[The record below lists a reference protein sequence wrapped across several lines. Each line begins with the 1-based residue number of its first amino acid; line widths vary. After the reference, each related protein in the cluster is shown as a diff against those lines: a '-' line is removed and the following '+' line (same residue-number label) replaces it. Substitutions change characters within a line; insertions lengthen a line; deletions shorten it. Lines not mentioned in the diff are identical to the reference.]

1 MRNLTEGNSE
11 TSNRKSDSGSE
22 TSNRKSDSGSETS
35 TEIVS
40 IDKYFENLDKEEA
53 LTALNNILGRDKS
66 VTTTE
71 AFNLDQIGRPETF
84 YEEDHSD
91 LENWIDVDFK
101 PSELLYEP
109 EPEIGG
115 EKFDY
120 YSRGNYKL
128 KPLYQN
134 DFFYSKPIPINQIE
148 NPVRPKYY
156 DTRKKSF
163 NKYQPKNVQM
173 YKKKDYPMTK
183 NVQSFKHTFPV
194 KKSVPPFKSSPKLSS
209 YHRGHKSK
217 QPPNYDPYMRDF
229 NRRKPFRRKETY
241 PPRRY
246 YQKGFQKQF

>member
-1 MRNLTEGNSE
+1 MEAMRNLTEGNSE
-11 TSNRKSDSGSE
+11 TSNGKSDS
-22 TSNRKSDSGSETS
+22 DSETS
-35 TEIVS
+35 TEIIS

-53 LTALNNILGRDKS
+53 LNALNNILGRDKS

-91 LENWIDVDFK
+91 LDNWIDVDFK

-115 EKFDY
+115 EKIDY

-134 DFFYSKPIPINQIE
+134 EFYYSKPIPINQIE
-148 NPVRPKYY
+148 NPVRQKYH
-156 DTRKKSF
+156 DTRKKAF
-163 NKYQPKNVQM
+163 NKFQPKNVEM
-173 YKKKDYPMTK
+173 YKRKDYPMTK
-183 NVQSFKHTFPV
+183 HIQSVKHTFPV
-194 KKSVPPFKSSPKLSS
+194 RKLVPPIKNSPKISS

-217 QPPNYDPYMRDF
+217 QPPKYDPYMRDF

>member
-1 MRNLTEGNSE
+1 METMRNLTEGNSE
-11 TSNRKSDSGSE
+11 TSNRKSDA
-22 TSNRKSDSGSETS
+22 DSETS
-35 TEIVS
+35 TEIIS

-53 LTALNNILGRDKS
+53 LTALNNILGIDKS

-84 YEEDHSD
+84 YKEEDHSD
-91 LENWIDVDFK
+91 LDNWIDVDFK

-120 YSRGNYKL
+120 YNRGIYKL

-134 DFFYSKPIPINQIE
+134 EFYYSKPIPINQIE
-148 NPVRPKYY
+148 NPVRQKYH
-156 DTRKKSF
+156 DTRKKAF
-163 NKYQPKNVQM
+163 NKFPPKNVEM
-173 YKKKDYPMTK
+173 YKRKDYPMTK
-183 NVQSFKHTFPV
+183 HIHSVKHTFPV
-194 KKSVPPFKSSPKLSS
+194 RKLVPPFKNSPKISS

-217 QPPNYDPYMRDF
+217 QPPKYDPYMRDF